1 MLAVTEAA
9 MTTTALAKP
18 ILCEVTH
25 ANNDRGGSRA
35 CHQPATVAVGNQRQ
49 HTLTLTPLTP
59 GTAVITPSLSPTSPL
74 AYAARLHLVAC
85 LARMLTKMVIHFFM
99 VGK

>member
-25 ANNDRGGSRA
+25 ANNDHGGSRT
-35 CHQPATVAVGNQRQ
+35 CHQPATAAVGDQRQ
-49 HTLTLTPLTP
+49 HTLTLTH
-59 GTAVITPSLSPTSPL
+59 SLSERPSSSPL
-74 AYAARLHLVAC
+74 SLPL
-85 LARMLTKMVIHFFM
+85 FP
-99 VGK
+99 